1 MTVKAMTPRL
11 SADDILDRV
20 LSETGL
26 NDFGDTRFLRDY
38 RHTINAINEELD
50 LTEEGIANLGEMAE
64 RMMVNRLRMY
74 RDITAHP
81 EILEEVI
88 VPPVVVTGFAR
99 SGTTKM
105 QRLLSSGPA
114 FQKLANWKVLN
125 IAPFPSAD
133 ASGEDPRIAWTENVM
148 SLMQK
153 AYPELVAQHPTPA
166 RDAEEDYPFHD
177 MTFRSPTIPMRVG
190 AHKLLA
196 ELNVIPDAI
205 YDYVK
210 TCLQYL
216 QWQDKTPDGGR
227 RPWVIK
233 SPIHLGNIA
242 TLQRVFPGA
251 RIIHCHR
258 DVEVCTAS
266 SARMDEIMRVTFT
279 QGIDM
284 KDLGN
289 EILDYWSGEWDRNIA
304 QRPKLEPGSFC
315 DVHFEDINRNSVAI
329 VRRIYGFLGM
339 DFDQTAEDA
348 VLHWEA
354 NNERHKFGRHEYD
367 AADYGLTREK
377 VHRAYQRYF
386 DYFTEEKFLRL

>member
-1 MTVKAMTPRL
+1 MTVKALTPRL

-20 LSETGL
+20 LSQTDL

-38 RHTINAINEELD
+38 RHSINAINEELD

-153 AYPELVAQHPTPA
+153 TYPEQIG
-166 RDAEEDYPFHD
+166 R
-177 MTFRSPTIPMRVG
+177 
-190 AHKLLA
+190 AH
-196 ELNVIPDAI
+196 V
-205 YDYVK
+205 
-210 TCLQYL
+210 
-216 QWQDKTPDGGR
+216 
-227 RPWVIK
+227 
-233 SPIHLGNIA
+233 
-242 TLQRVFPGA
+242 
-251 RIIHCHR
+251 
-258 DVEVCTAS
+258 
-266 SARMDEIMRVTFT
+266 
-279 QGIDM
+279 
-284 KDLGN
+284 
-289 EILDYWSGEWDRNIA
+289 
-304 QRPKLEPGSFC
+304 
-315 DVHFEDINRNSVAI
+315 
-329 VRRIYGFLGM
+329 
-339 DFDQTAEDA
+339 
-348 VLHWEA
+348 
-354 NNERHKFGRHEYD
+354 
-367 AADYGLTREK
+367 
-377 VHRAYQRYF
+377 
-386 DYFTEEKFLRL
+386 